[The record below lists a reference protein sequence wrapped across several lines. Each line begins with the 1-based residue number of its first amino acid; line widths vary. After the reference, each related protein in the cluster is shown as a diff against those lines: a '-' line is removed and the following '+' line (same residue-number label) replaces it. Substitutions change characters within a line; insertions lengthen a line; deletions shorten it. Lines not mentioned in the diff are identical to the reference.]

1 MLNDSVIRTDP
12 GGMAEVLGL
21 LLAWAIIL
29 GIIFMLALSAVYVQQ
44 SQKAWK
50 IRRRAHRIRKI
61 RERKNEAD
69 I

>member
-29 GIIFMLALSAVYVQQ
+29 FVIFNLALAMAYVQQ

-50 IRRRAHRIRKI
+50 IRRRARRIRKI
-61 RERKNEAD
+61 RERSNEAD
-69 I
+69 V